1 MSALLLHFRS
11 LRIGPM
17 WLWESY
23 YMRVARRAFWDSLFF
38 VNLKVETGVYSVLT
52 LGFGVLVYWYIA
64 GQEAVEQRLTV
75 VISGLIGVGFAFG
88 LVFIFNLVMAPI
100 RMDRELKAKAEKW
113 HEKLKTQIREKEL
126 SASREPAA
134 RAGLEIEPL
143 SEEATELLLEAVKD
157 KGGHVI
163 RSEYLS
169 GSKIQT
175 NGRTFGEQGNPKE
188 QATWEAAL
196 DELFYAKL
204 VQFQNGEVYRVTK
217 AGFDLAEALSQDD
230 DTDE

>member
-1 MSALLLHFRS
+1 
-11 LRIGPM
+11 M

-100 RMDRELKAKAEKW
+100 RMEKELEAEAEKW
-113 HEKLKTQIREKEL
+113 HEKLKTQIRENEKLVE
-126 SASREPAA
+126 AQTAA
-134 RAGLEIEPL
+134 QTTAAEAGLLQPL
-143 SEEATELLLEAVKD
+143 SEEAKELLFEAVND
-157 KGGHVI
+157 QGGHVQKKEVFGGI
-163 RSEYLS
+163 I
-169 GSKIQT
+169 IQT
-175 NGRTFGEQGNPKE
+175 NGRTFGNPRNPKD
-188 QATWEAAL
+188 QATWESVL
-196 DELFYAKL
+196 DELHGWNL
-204 VQFQNGEVYRVTK
+204 VQLMNNEVYRVTK
-217 AGFDLAEALSQDD
+217 AGYDMAEAFSEGD
-230 DTDE
+230 

>member
-1 MSALLLHFRS
+1 L
-11 LRIGPM
+11 
-17 WLWESY
+17 
-23 YMRVARRAFWDSLFF
+23 
-38 VNLKVETGVYSVLT
+38 VNLTYAELSDWKVETGVYSALT
-52 LGFGVLVYWYIA
+52 LGLGFIAYWMLA
-64 GQEAVEQRLTV
+64 GPEAAQQRLTV
-75 VISGLIGVGFAFG
+75 VIAGLIGLGCAFG
-88 LVFIFNLVMAPI
+88 FVFARNLYMAPV
-100 RMDRELKAKAEKW
+100 RMERELKAKAEMW
-113 HEKLKTQIREKEL
+113 LAQLNTQIRRSEKLAEATE
-126 SASREPAA
+126 SAASTAHARESVQ
-134 RAGLEIEPL
+134 PL
-143 SEEATELLLEAVKD
+143 SDEAKELLLEAVKD